1 MVKKQLQRTL
11 SSDKEIDV
19 ENKLSIVHKKKI
31 VFKTYTQNQN
41 FLLPKSIDDFVTPG
55 HIARFVST
63 IIDNMNIDF
72 IIETYKGGGT
82 SSYNPKM
89 LLKVWILGFIDR
101 IYTSRILAKQ
111 LRENLTFIWISGNQQ
126 PNFRTLNNFRL
137 RLKNDIKLI
146 FKQIVRYGLE
156 TGIIKGEDV
165 FIDHT
170 KKAANSNKHKVV
182 WRKNVE
188 NQLEKIDEEL
198 DKLFEYIDMINED
211 DEKHFGDRDLPEQEP
226 DGFDDEKVR
235 KIVKKVNDMI
245 KKGKLST
252 EEGCEARR
260 KARRTKELIEREK
273 KYKMKK
279 DILGARNSYSKTD
292 TDAVA
297 MRMKDKLTTRPAYN
311 EGIATENGFVLNYDI
326 SDNAADNISFIPLMN
341 GIIDNLG
348 KIPENA
354 LSDSAYGTEE
364 NHNFIEGKG
373 IKNFLKYNTYHKEKS
388 KKWRKKRLRLQDFI
402 YDEKKDGFT
411 CPNNV
416 KLRFQERR
424 KEKSTTGYI
433 REITIYKAEEG
444 RCLDCQF
451 RNICTE
457 AQTKSLQVSWKAER
471 LKKIAKENLDSA
483 KGKKLRKRRGNE
495 VESVF
500 GDGKMNKVKQ
510 RYVLRG
516 LEKVNIEAGIQY
528 ISHNIRKIYAFL
540 SAKVI
545 TKSNHFS
552 KENI

>member
-1 MVKKQLQRTL
+1 MVKKQVQRYL

-19 ENKLSIVHKKKI
+19 KNKISATRKKKI
-31 VFKTYTQNQN
+31 IFKPYTQNQD
-41 FLLPKSIDDFVTPG
+41 FLIPKSIDDFVTPG
-55 HIARFVST
+55 HIARLVST

-126 PNFRTLNNFRL
+126 PDFRTLNNYRL
-137 RLKNDIKLI
+137 RLKKDIKLI
-146 FKQIVRYGLE
+146 FKQIVKYGLE

-170 KKAANSNKHKVV
+170 KKAANANKHKVI

-188 NQLEKIDEEL
+188 NQLEKIDDEL
-198 DKLFEYIDMINED
+198 DNLFDYIDKINED
-211 DEKHFGDRDLPEQEP
+211 DEKHFGDRDLPEQERE
-226 DGFDDEKVR
+226 GFDDEKV
-235 KIVKKVNDMI
+235 KEIVDKVNDKI
-245 KKGKLST
+245 KKEELSPD
-252 EEGCEARR
+252 EGREAR
-260 KARRTKELIEREK
+260 KKVRRTKELIERKK
-273 KYKMKK
+273 KYKVKK
-279 DILGARNSYSKTD
+279 EILGGRNSYSKRD

-311 EGIATENGFVLNYDI
+311 EGIATENGFVLNYYI

-341 GIIDNLG
+341 GTIDNLSR
-348 KIPENA
+348 IPENA
-354 LSDSAYGTEE
+354 HSDSAYGNEE
-364 NHNFIEGKG
+364 NHNFIEEKG
-373 IKNFLKYNTYHKEKS
+373 IKNFIKYNTYHKEKS
-388 KKWRKKRLRLQDFI
+388 KKWREKRLRLQDFI
-402 YDEKKDGFT
+402 YDEKKDEFT

-424 KEKSTTGYI
+424 KEKTKTGYV

-451 RNICTE
+451 RNLCTE
-457 AQTKSLQVSWKAER
+457 AQTKSLQVSWKAEK
-471 LKKIAKENLDSA
+471 LKKNAKENLDSE
-483 KGKKLRKRRGNE
+483 KGLELRKRRGNE

-510 RYVLRG
+510 RYILRG
-516 LEKVNIEAGIQY
+516 LEKINIETGIQY
-528 ISHNIRKIYAFL
+528 ISYNIRKIHTFL

-545 TKSNHFS
+545 TFQRKTFN
-552 KENI
+552 